1 MILNFTEASLEEAA
15 IEILGE
21 LGYDYRFGPD
31 ISHDGDSPEREDYK
45 DVILKNRVKD
55 ALFRINKDIPRE
67 ALEDAYRQL
76 ITFNSP
82 SLIENNN
89 YFHRLLTE
97 GIEVSFKE
105 KNLIRTKRVFVVDFK
120 NPTENDFLV
129 VNQFTIEGLENRR
142 PDLILFING
151 LPLVVVELKSAS
163 DENVGIE
170 SAYNQIQTY
179 KKDIESLFNYNAFNI
194 LSDGINAKV
203 GTLTSNL
210 ERYMNWRTEDGEN
223 IAPLNMPQYETL
235 FRGMLEKERL
245 LNIVSNFILF
255 QESKSDDY
263 DKNGKKI
270 GDKKTIIKILAAY
283 HQYFAVE
290 KAVEK
295 TKLASSENGDRKI
308 GVIWHT
314 QGSGKSF
321 SMVFYTAKLVKELNN
336 PTIIVITD
344 RNDLDEQ
351 LYTTFSKSKEI
362 LRQTP
367 KQANVR
373 KLTTEQKLSQSKNN
387 SKEINGLYDL
397 LNERESGGIIFTT
410 IQKFKPEEGEM
421 PILTDRKNVIIIADE
436 AHRSQYGL
444 DAKAD
449 IKTGDIKFGYAKYMR
464 DALPNASY
472 IGFTGTPIEF
482 EDKSTPAVFGNYI
495 DIYDMTRAVEDKA
508 TVKIYYENRI
518 IKLEADEKILKEID
532 EEFEEITEG
541 QEDFD
546 REKNK
551 SKWTRMEAIV
561 GSPNRIKKLAEDL
574 VNHYETKSQIMD
586 GKAMVVCMS
595 RKICVDLYDAI
606 VELRPDWHSDDI
618 DKGKIKVVMTGS
630 AADNER
636 IQKHVGAKQ
645 RRDTLADRMKD
656 NSDEL
661 KIVIVRDMWLT
672 GFDVPSMHTMYIDK
686 PMKGHNL
693 MQAIA
698 RVNRVFKDKEGGVV
712 VDYIGILE
720 SLKRALKEYT
730 DSDKENTG
738 IDTSL
743 AIAVMLEKLEVLR
756 GIFHNLDYSDYMG
769 TSQVKRIRA
778 ITAGMDFVLSKDEK
792 EQKEFKQF
800 ATELGKA
807 HGLCAASD
815 EGKAIA
821 VEVSYF
827 KSVKA
832 SLVKLDE
839 KGKKNLSRAEI
850 EKRVNQMLERSII
863 SEEVI
868 DVFEAMGLSR
878 PDVSILSEEF
888 LEEVKALKT
897 KNLAL
902 EMLKKLLEGEIKTME
917 RSNLVKSE
925 LFSEKLKKSLNKYRN
940 QAITNA
946 EVIEELI
953 KMAKEIKRMHEE
965 EEKLGLN
972 RDEIAFYYALSK
984 EETVRAFI
992 DDETLKKIAQELTD
1006 AIRKNVTIDFN
1017 VRTQAQATMR
1027 TIIRRLLKKYDYPPE
1042 QAREALNI
1050 VMKQVELMCSNE
1062 AAVFE
1067 EDLDYIAEKTT
1078 NYRISTI
1085 TDYQDD
1091 DIEFAAEDEKPYGE
1105 E

>member
-1 MILNFTEASLEEAA
+1 MSLLETFTEDLLEEAA
-15 IEILGE
+15 IEILNE
-21 LGYDYRFGPD
+21 LGYEHKFGPD
-31 ISHDGDSPEREDYK
+31 IAYDGNSPERRDYK
-45 DVILKNRVKD
+45 EVILENRVKE

-67 ALEDAYRQL
+67 ALEDAYRQV

-82 SLIENNN
+82 SVVENNH
-89 YFHRLLTE
+89 YFHKLLTE

-105 KNLIRTKRVFVVDFK
+105 KDLIRTKRAYMIDFEHK
-120 NPTENDFLV
+120 DRNDFLV
-129 VNQFTIEGLENRR
+129 VNQFTIQGVENRR

-151 LPLVVVELKSAS
+151 LPLIVVELKSAS
-163 DENVGIE
+163 DESVGIE

-179 KKDIESLFNYNAFNI
+179 KKDIENLFYYNAFNI
-194 LSDGINAKV
+194 ISDGINAKA
-203 GTLTSNL
+203 GSITSDL
-210 ERYMNWRTEDGEN
+210 ERFMNWRSEDGVN
-223 IAPLNMPQYETL
+223 VAPLTIPQYETL
-235 FRGMLEKERL
+235 FRGMLSKERL
-245 LNIVSNFILF
+245 LSIISDFILF
-255 QESKSDDY
+255 QESKSSDY
-263 DKNGKKI
+263 DSQGKKI
-270 GDKKTIIKILAAY
+270 GDKKSVIKILSAY

-295 TKLASSENGDRKI
+295 TKLASSESGNRKI

-336 PTIIVITD
+336 PTIVIITD
-344 RNDLDEQ
+344 RNDLDDQ
-351 LYTTFSKSKEI
+351 LYTTFAKSKEI
-362 LRQTP
+362 LRQEP
-367 KQANVR
+367 KQAHVR
-373 KLTTEQKLSQSKNN
+373 KLTEEQKKAQAKDN

-421 PILTDRKNVIIIADE
+421 PVLTDRRNVIIIADE

-444 DAKAD
+444 DAKTD
-449 IKTGDIKFGYAKYMR
+449 IKTGDVKFGYAKYMR

-482 EDKSTPAVFGNYI
+482 EDKSTPAVFGDYI

-518 IKLEADEKILKEID
+518 IKLEADDDVLKELD
-532 EEFEEITEG
+532 DEFEEITEG
-541 QEDFD
+541 QEETE

-551 SKWTRMEAIV
+551 AKWSRIETIV
-561 GSPNRIKKLAEDL
+561 GSPNRIKKLAEDI
-574 VNHYETKSQIMD
+574 VNHYETKAEVMD

-606 VELRPDWHSDDI
+606 TAIRPDWHSDNV
-618 DKGKIKVVMTGS
+618 DKGKIKIVMTGS
-630 AADNER
+630 AADKER
-636 IQKHVGAKQ
+636 LQKHVGGKK
-645 RRDTLADRMKD
+645 RRDTLANRMKD
-656 NSDEL
+656 NNDEL

-730 DSDKENTG
+730 DSDKKNTG
-738 IDTSL
+738 IDTAA
-743 AIAVMLEKLEVLR
+743 AIAIMLEKLEILR
-756 GIFHNLDYSDYMG
+756 DMFHGMDYSDYMG
-769 TSQVKRIRA
+769 QSQVKRIRA
-778 ITAGMDFVLSKDEK
+778 ITAGMDFVLSMSEK
-792 EQKEFKQF
+792 EQKDFKQVS
-800 ATELGKA
+800 TELGKA
-807 HGLCAASD
+807 HGLCAASE
-815 EGKAIA
+815 EGKSIA
-821 VEVSYF
+821 LEVSYF

-832 SLVKLDE
+832 SLVKLE
-839 KGKKNLSRAEI
+839 TRGKKALSKAEI
-850 EKRVNQMLERSII
+850 EQRINQMLERSII

-868 DVFEAMGLSR
+868 DVFEAMGMKR
-878 PDVSILSEEF
+878 PDVSILDEEF

-902 EMLKKLLEGEIKTME
+902 EMLKKLLEGEIKVME
-917 RSNLVKSE
+917 KSNLVKSE

-940 QAITNA
+940 QAVTNA

-953 KMAKEIKRMHEE
+953 RMAKEIKKMHEE
-965 EEKLGLN
+965 EAKLGLN
-972 RDEIAFYYALSK
+972 KDEIAFYYALSK
-984 EETVRAFI
+984 DEVAREFY
-992 DDETLKKIAQELTD
+992 DDATLKKIAQELTD
-1006 AIRKNVTIDFN
+1006 AIRRNVTIDFN
-1017 VRTQAQATMR
+1017 VRAQAQATMR

-1042 QAREALNI
+1042 QAKQALEV

-1062 AAVFE
+1062 VSTYDE
-1067 EDLDYIAEKTT
+1067 MLDLTRVAEKRES
-1078 NYRISTI
+1078 YRV
-1085 TDYQDD
+1085 YVQ
-1091 DIEFAAEDEKPYGE
+1091 
-1105 E
+1105 

>member
-1 MILNFTEASLEEAA
+1 MNLNFTEASLEEAA

-67 ALEDAYRQL
+67 ALEDAYRQI

-105 KNLIRTKRVFVVDFK
+105 NNLIRTKRVFVVDFK

-367 KQANVR
+367 KQANLR

-518 IKLEADEKILKEID
+518 IKLEADEEILKEID

-743 AIAVMLEKLEVLR
+743 AIAVMFEKLEVLR

-1078 NYRISTI
+1078 DCEVDII